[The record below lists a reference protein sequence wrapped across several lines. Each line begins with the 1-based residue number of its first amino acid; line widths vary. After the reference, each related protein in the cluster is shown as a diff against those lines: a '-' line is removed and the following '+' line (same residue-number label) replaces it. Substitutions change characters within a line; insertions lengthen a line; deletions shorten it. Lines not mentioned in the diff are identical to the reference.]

1 MHTDLDSLCSAVLL
15 AYFRTHTPPHTLH
28 IPLSNLPRADLALRP
43 ELSAVLRPAGL
54 QPDDLLTL
62 SDLPQGDNSL
72 GPDQTRWL
80 LVDHNA
86 PAGPLSS
93 LSASNLIGCIDHHE
107 DEGVIPHDSLDGPRV
122 IAKCGSCMSLVVD
135 QSRAAWDNL
144 ASSSSSPP
152 DSAIDAELA
161 HLALGP
167 ILIDTIN
174 LTSKDKT
181 TDLDISAVEFAEA
194 KITTTTTTTTSP
206 NSNKYDRAAFHD
218 EIAHLKEDISSLT
231 YRDIFRKDY
240 KQWSE
245 GGLKLGTSSVV
256 QGFRYLTTPSNN
268 NNNNNN
274 NNKQLLYD
282 EDSTRRSK
290 SQFLS
295 ELKRW
300 AAEQKLDIA
309 AVMTTC
315 MLEGQ
320 FSRELLVWAFG
331 EQAAGVA
338 RQFAK
343 RNENALGLE
352 TWNGGEL
359 DDAGHHDHHSEE
371 GAGGARGGGEEGR
384 REEEEEEGWRA
395 CWTQRR
401 LECSRKQIAPLL
413 REAMRDVA
421 KL

>member
-54 QPDDLLTL
+54 GPDDLLTL

-86 PAGPLSS
+86 PAGHLSS

-107 DEGVIPHDSLDGPRV
+107 DEGVIPRDSLDGPRV
-122 IAKCGSCMSLVVD
+122 IAKCGSCTSLVVD
-135 QSRAAWDNL
+135 QSRAAWDDL

-152 DSAIDAELA
+152 SSAIDAELA

-194 KITTTTTTTTSP
+194 KITTTTTSA
-206 NSNKYDRAAFHD
+206 SSKKYDRTAFHD

-231 YRDIFRKDY
+231 YRDILRKDY

-256 QGFRYLTTPSNN
+256 QGFGYLITTPTNSNN
-268 NNNNNN
+268 NKNNSNEQQHD
-274 NNKQLLYD
+274 KH
-282 EDSTRRSK
+282 STRRSK
-290 SQFLS
+290 SLFLS

-300 AAEQKLDIA
+300 AAEQKLDIV

-315 MLEGQ
+315 TLEGR

-331 EQAAGVA
+331 GAQAVGVA
-338 RQFAK
+338 PQFAK
-343 RNENALGLE
+343 RNEEALGLE
-352 TWNGGEL
+352 TWNAGEL
-359 DDAGHHDHHSEE
+359 DDDAGRHGPRHHSEE
-371 GAGGARGGGEEGR
+371 GGEEREGRREDGGGEE
-384 REEEEEEGWRA
+384 EWRA